1 MRIVLTRRAAQSG
14 EMEEGLRRAGHTV
27 AHMPLTQQV
36 PLADTTALSRAVHDL
51 ARGQF
56 DWLVLTSPN
65 TVRALASCGW
75 DGTVPARTRVAVV
88 GPGTARVLNELSGAY
103 EPWMPKQHSAA
114 GILAELPAPEPGARL
129 LLPQSAQA
137 RPQLYE
143 GLDQR
148 GWNITQVTAYA
159 TTALHHPLVNVSPG
173 DAVLVT
179 SSSAAEVWATLQ
191 TPKVSILAIGEPTAQ
206 TLMQLGRPAD
216 AVLPEPTAE
225 GALKALAQ
233 LDM

>member
-14 EMEEGLRRAGHTV
+14 ELEEGLRRAGHTA

-36 PLADTTALSRAVHDL
+36 LPADTTELSRTVHEL
-51 ARGQF
+51 TRGEF

-75 DGTVPARTRVAVV
+75 DGTVPVRTRVAVV
-88 GPGTARVLNELSGAY
+88 GPGTARVLNEVSDARN
-103 EPWMPKQHSAA
+103 PWMPKQHSAA
-114 GILAELPAPEPGARL
+114 GILAELPAPEPEGQL

-143 GLDQR
+143 GLEQR
-148 GWNITQVTAYA
+148 GWNITQVTAYF
-159 TTALHHPLVNVSPG
+159 TTALPHPLVNLSPG

-179 SSSAAEVWATLQ
+179 SSSAAEVWATLE
-191 TPKVSILAIGEPTAQ
+191 TPDVNILAIGEPTAR
-206 TLMQLGRPAD
+206 TLRQLGRPAD

-225 GALKALAQ
+225 GALKALAE
-233 LDM
+233 LDR